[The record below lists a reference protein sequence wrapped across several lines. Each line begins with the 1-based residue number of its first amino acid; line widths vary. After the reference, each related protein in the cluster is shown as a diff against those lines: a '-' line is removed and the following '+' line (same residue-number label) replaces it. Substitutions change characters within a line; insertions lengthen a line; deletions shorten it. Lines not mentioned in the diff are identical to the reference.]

1 MRAPS
6 RLVILLSLC
15 LAGHAL
21 AADTSADAEGEM
33 ARADI
38 YMAQRNFQ
46 AAIAHYR
53 AASILAPDRPGPY
66 RGLGMAYYAAGQ
78 CADAIPVLEEYL
90 RRKARDPWP
99 QAVKALSDC
108 QSQKSGSVPVRAPG
122 TFRVTSDPPGAEVRV
137 DDEAGDLLGY
147 TPYESESVRVGPH
160 RVYLNKPDF
169 RPAAGEVRVQSGAQ
183 ATLHV
188 LLSPLQR
195 SLSPDERRQL
205 AEDAAQRRREVGEY
219 EQTQAL
225 EQGLQEQVRVRFE
238 REKIEVSGS
247 GPEYAFRDVNGAITE
262 NAFVR
267 RYKKV
272 AAATDL
278 NFALKLRN
286 KTAIAVWTTFGLLGV
301 GLIGYGAA
309 TLTRHC
315 QTGDGGDTNC
325 TSLTGGVDTTKTTT
339 DSTSETVLLAGLG
352 VQLGS
357 SLVFLIYGGIKPDGV
372 PTQHYITEYDARLAA
387 ERYNRALQRRIRAD
401 LASGHTSREPAHIAP
416 HILPYLGPG
425 GMGIVG
431 QF

>member
-1 MRAPS
+1 MS
-6 RLVILLSLC
+6 RLVVLLALF
-15 LAGHAL
+15 AGGRAL
-21 AADTSADAEGEM
+21 AVDTAADAEGEM
-33 ARADI
+33 ARADV

-46 AAIAHYR
+46 AAIAHYK

-78 CADAIPVLEEYL
+78 CGEAIPVLEEYV

-108 QSQKSGSVPVRAPG
+108 QSQKSGSAPVRAPG

-147 TPYESESVRVGPH
+147 TPYESESVRVGMH

-169 RPAAGEVRVQSGAQ
+169 RPATGEVRVQSGAQ
-183 ATLHV
+183 ASLHV

-195 SLSPDERRQL
+195 SLSPDERRRL
-205 AEDAAQRRREVGEY
+205 AEEAAQRQREVGEY
-219 EQTQAL
+219 EQTQAV
-225 EQGLQEQVRVRFE
+225 EQSLQEQIRVRFE

-247 GPEYAFRDVNGAITE
+247 GPEYSFHDVNGPITE

-272 AAATDL
+272 AGATDL

-286 KTAIAVWTTFGLLGV
+286 KTSTAVWTTFGLIGA
-301 GLIGYGAA
+301 GLLAYGAA
-309 TLTRHC
+309 TLTRPC
-315 QTGDGGDTNC
+315 AKGDSGDNGCLTATGAIDP
-325 TSLTGGVDTTKTTT
+325 TKTTT

-352 VQLGS
+352 IQLGS
-357 SLVFLIYGGIKPDGV
+357 SLVFLIYGGLKPDGV
-372 PTQHYITEYDARLAA
+372 PTQHYITEYDAKLAA
-387 ERYNRALQRRIRAD
+387 ERYNRALHRKIRAG
-401 LASGHTSREPAHIAP
+401 SGRRAHRA
-416 HILPYLGPG
+416 
-425 GMGIVG
+425 
-431 QF
+431 